1 MGQPSRRK
9 KNLAK
14 HKEYG
19 KIRRTR
25 NKTKDIDQILEDL
38 LPANICK
45 YENQPID
52 ENLPGLGQHYC
63 VACAKY
69 FVEDKS
75 LESHYKSKEHKKRI
89 KRLKEP
95 AYTIKD
101 SKMYGGLHYDK

>member
-1 MGQPSRRK
+1 MGQPTRRK

-38 LPANICK
+38 LPQNITK

-63 VACAKY
+63 IACANY
-69 FVEDKS
+69 YVDDNS
-75 LESHYKSKEHKKRI
+75 LQSHYKSKEHKKRV

-95 AYTIKD
+95 AYTIND

>member
-1 MGQPSRRK
+1 MGQPMRRK
-9 KNLAK
+9 ANLAK

-25 NKTKDIDQILEDL
+25 VKTRDIDQILEDMQ
-38 LPANICK
+38 PQNIVK
-45 YENQPID
+45 LQKQPLD

-63 VACAKY
+63 VSCAKY
-69 FVEDKS
+69 FVEENSLKS
-75 LESHYKSKEHKKRI
+75 HTKSKEHKKRV

-101 SKMYGGLHYDK
+101 SKIYGGVLYDK